1 MSMPCL
7 CVVVGVGVCAVQ
19 CVCLCVCVCVCVSL
33 WACGVVCVCVRRE
46 SCVCY
51 AVICTLIR
59 NRRLAVVDSR
69 CGFCFRCKSETKTV
83 CSRQVTNRGLVV
95 VFV

>member
-1 MSMPCL
+1 MPCL
-7 CVVVGVGVCAVQ
+7 CVGVGVGVCAVQ
-19 CVCLCVCVCVCVSL
+19 CVCFCVCVCVVV
-33 WACGVVCVCVRRE
+33 GVWSRVCVRRE
-46 SCVCY
+46 SCVCC

-83 CSRQVTNRGLVV
+83 CSRQVTNRWLVD
-95 VFV
+95 VFA